1 MGAAPVPVRPGR
13 ALGDRVELLG
23 SELPPGTRVVV
34 QGNERLRPG
43 QALRIV
49 GGS

>member
-1 MGAAPVPVRPGR
+1 VPVQPGR
-13 ALGDRVELLG
+13 ALGDRVELQG
-23 SELPPGTRVVV
+23 SELPAGTRVVV
-34 QGNERLRPG
+34 HGNERLRPG